1 MSIYRLTDVDGAERL
16 LGPTSM
22 AVFFDV
28 NDFVQ
33 ETVDDIE
40 NLDVGE
46 TYADADGGGAAPAW
60 QIERIR

>member
-1 MSIYRLTDVDGAERL
+1 MAIYRLTDVDGVECL
-16 LGPTSM
+16 LGPTAM
-22 AVFFDV
+22 VVFFDV

-46 TYADADGGGAAPAW
+46 TYVDGGGAAPAW